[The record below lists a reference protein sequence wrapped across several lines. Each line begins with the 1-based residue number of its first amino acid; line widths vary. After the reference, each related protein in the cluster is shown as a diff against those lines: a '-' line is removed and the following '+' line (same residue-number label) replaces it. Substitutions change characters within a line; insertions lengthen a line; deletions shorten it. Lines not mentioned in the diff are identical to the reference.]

1 MEATSK
7 RPDQGVAAARRAGL
21 GVGLAVGCSGV
32 AFGAAAVTAGLDVL
46 QACVL
51 SLFAFT
57 GASQFALAG
66 AIAGGGDLV
75 AGTAGALLLGARNSL
90 YGLRL
95 AGPLGVRGLRRL
107 GVAPGAIDETTAVA
121 MAQLGDGRDGRP
133 GGAGAEPD
141 EAANRRARAGF
152 FTTFLTLYAAW
163 NLSTLAGAVG
173 TAQMADPAVLGLDAV
188 GPACFL
194 ALLWPR
200 LRAGGATRLRVIA
213 VAGAAIALLA
223 TPLLPPGI
231 PVLLASAAALPA
243 LLPSREEAR

>member
-1 MEATSK
+1 M
-7 RPDQGVAAARRAGL
+7 
-21 GVGLAVGCSGV
+21 
-32 AFGAAAVTAGLDVL
+32 
-46 QACVL
+46 
-51 SLFAFT
+51 
-57 GASQFALAG
+57 
-66 AIAGGGDLV
+66 
-75 AGTAGALLLGARNSL
+75 
-90 YGLRL
+90 
-95 AGPLGVRGLRRL
+95 RGLRRL
-107 GVAPGAIDETTAVA
+107 GVALGVIDETTAVA

-200 LRAGGATRLRVIA
+200 LRAGGATGCA
-213 VAGAAIALLA
+213 
-223 TPLLPPGI
+223 
-231 PVLLASAAALPA
+231 
-243 LLPSREEAR
+243 